1 MNSNESRKTMKNQY
15 LKYSNSLHKNLDKF
29 IQNCLNKFQFVEPKK
44 ELYDICGEDNNS
56 IISHKSTI
64 PDLVIWNKTFNKNEC
79 FEGCD
84 TSEISPFPRYKFFLR
99 FNQNKDKKKKPD
111 KKKKKNKNKSNN
123 SKQKDSSNKSNLKS
137 NSEINEEK
145 VFDKSTPLE
154 ANNSN
159 GVEDLMEQLDLKNNK
174 DENTKENYYAQDS
187 KDKTDKKENNKSS
200 IVENEINN
208 DISINYKNSSD
219 FIKSISSHHHSE
231 QNNQKSVSN
240 SNSKSFNN
248 INNFKYNNSVSSKKF
263 NNNNQLF
270 KNSSFQNMNN
280 YYSNGHYY
288 ESKYKN
294 SNLCDSFLSTNK
306 SNKYSLL
313 SSSVKNDKK
322 SMNDYYQNQFK
333 QNELL
338 MNLVYSYLDKK
349 GWIVFNNNR
358 NYICSFTSFELFAFL
373 TNILKNNTELKNY
386 FVGMTENSS
395 MFNGEQIY
403 IILSQTLPIILQKK
417 QYDLMQYE
425 KEIETKNEINEKDNS
440 KVNECRCHFN
450 NNCNNLE
457 VEDCKDVCGISEE
470 DENYDFNL
478 NGNNFFMNE
487 QQESKYDNFDS
498 SLFAQRHK

>member
-1 MNSNESRKTMKNQY
+1 M
-15 LKYSNSLHKNLDKF
+15 
-29 IQNCLNKFQFVEPKK
+29 V
-44 ELYDICGEDNNS
+44 
-56 IISHKSTI
+56 
-64 PDLVIWNKTFNKNEC
+64 
-79 FEGCD
+79 
-84 TSEISPFPRYKFFLR
+84 
-99 FNQNKDKKKKPD
+99 
-111 KKKKKNKNKSNN
+111 
-123 SKQKDSSNKSNLKS
+123 
-137 NSEINEEK
+137 
-145 VFDKSTPLE
+145 
-154 ANNSN
+154 
-159 GVEDLMEQLDLKNNK
+159 
-174 DENTKENYYAQDS
+174 
-187 KDKTDKKENNKSS
+187 
-200 IVENEINN
+200 
-208 DISINYKNSSD
+208 SD
-219 FIKSISSHHHSE
+219 
-231 QNNQKSVSN
+231 

-263 NNNNQLF
+263 NSNNQIF

-288 ESKYKN
+288 ESKYRN
-294 SNLCDSFLSTNK
+294 SNLYSSFLSTNN

-313 SSSVKNDKK
+313 SSSVKVDKK
-322 SMNDYYQNQFK
+322 SMNDYYHNQFK

-373 TNILKNNTELKNY
+373 TNILKNNNELKNY

-440 KVNECRCHFN
+440 TVDVCRCN
-450 NNCNNLE
+450 MNDNCNNLE

-498 SLFAQRHK
+498 SLFGQSHK

>member
-1 MNSNESRKTMKNQY
+1 MHSNESHRSKKNQNV
-15 LKYSNSLHKNLDKF
+15 KYNNSLHKNLDKF

-64 PDLVIWNKTFNKNEC
+64 PDLVIWNKSFNKNEC

-99 FNQNKDKKKKPD
+99 FNQTKDKKKKSD
-111 KKKKKNKNKSNN
+111 KKKKKSKNKSNN
-123 SKQKDSSNKSNLKS
+123 TEQKDSSNKSNLKS

-145 VFDKSTPLE
+145 VFGKSTPLE
-154 ANNSN
+154 TNNSD
-159 GVEDLMEQLDLKNNK
+159 GVVDFMEQLDLKRNK
-174 DENTKENYYAQDS
+174 DENTKENYNAQDS
-187 KDKTDKKENNKSS
+187 RDKTDKKEKNKSP
-200 IVENEINN
+200 IGENKINN
-208 DISINYKNSSD
+208 DISINYKNSTD
-219 FIKSISSHHHSE
+219 FINSISSHHHSE
-231 QNNQKSVSN
+231 QNNQKLLSN

-263 NNNNQLF
+263 NSNNQIF
-270 KNSSFQNMNN
+270 KNSSFQNINN
-280 YYSNGHYY
+280 YSNSHYY
-288 ESKYKN
+288 ESKYRN
-294 SNLCDSFLSTNK
+294 SNLYNSFFSTNN

-373 TNILKNNTELKNY
+373 TNILKNNNELKNY

-425 KEIETKNEINEKDNS
+425 KEIETKNEINEKGNS
-440 KVNECRCHFN
+440 MADECRCN
-450 NNCNNLE
+450 LNGDCNNLE

-470 DENYDFNL
+470 DENYYDFNL

-498 SLFAQRHK
+498 SLFGQGHK